1 MSTLNTI
8 TIRKRLESDII
19 KLGERA
25 KSFLGKN
32 VEIIIR
38 ELSTP
43 QPIEKKWQH
52 LGEVDLNGKMDHIN
66 IRDFAH
72 DD

>member
-1 MSTLNTI
+1 MNTI

-19 KLGERA
+19 ELGKEA
-25 KSFLGKN
+25 EPLVGKN

-38 ELSTP
+38 EVADAKPS
-43 QPIEKKWQH
+43 ERKWTTIGSVN
-52 LGEVDLNGKMDHIN
+52 LGGDLDFIN